1 MTRRAELCLPPGI
14 PCVRELPARAASL
27 THRHVFLY
35 IRSNLLPGTTA
46 SGLNVKLVSLSRS
59 FAMRFAF
66 FGFLFLTSAAA
77 SQTCNGPGKERWP
90 VKKALPASPSRHHA
104 AKFAL
109 NDLLALSEPPNV
121 QHND

>member
-1 MTRRAELCLPPGI
+1 MG
-14 PCVRELPARAASL
+14 
-27 THRHVFLY
+27 
-35 IRSNLLPGTTA
+35 
-46 SGLNVKLVSLSRS
+46 
-59 FAMRFAF
+59 FAF
-66 FGFLFLTSAAA
+66 CGFLFLTSAAA

-121 QHND
+121 QHNDPRYQKALLPPFSNSLTLWELHPHTKFRIVPASNCHF